1 MKIKQA
7 SKEFYKEFHH
17 EKIQARLAKMF
28 FMFVSRFHKFYSVK
42 YCSYQSWNIAFS
54 DQICIEQNQ
63 SDLTQYKIE
72 YYVIFGYVFDLTG
85 WDVCFFATL
94 TFYPVP

>member
-1 MKIKQA
+1 MKLKQA

-17 EKIQARLAKMF
+17 EKIQARLAKIF
-28 FMFVSRFHKFYSVK
+28 FTFVLRFHKFYSDLK
-42 YCSYQSWNIAFS
+42 YCSNHTWDIAFS

-72 YYVIFGYVFDLTG
+72 YYIFAFLN
-85 WDVCFFATL
+85 
-94 TFYPVP
+94 